1 MNNKW
6 LRLNYLAIITL
17 MIIIIGYGAHTNTP
31 PTTTQ
36 PQIQYTSDNEI
47 TEPDPLPLQTSLGY
61 HEYLGEPTPIL
72 FPVKNNES
80 TIELRGYTNITGL
93 QVMRRTPADP
103 ETLIFVDQNHNPI
116 KYPIPLTT
124 DPETL
129 QLRQV
134 QDAQTIHIK
143 GTIYNYT
150 GWDTNQYTVLMIDY
164 IDSYTVEREPRQLTI
179 DQVEIN
185 MDAKYYHTYHTAW
198 IIIQNLS
205 EDWLE
210 TDREITLY
218 KDINETWIKTQ
229 SYPED
234 YITPA
239 EQVGIYPG
247 QNWEHPIPLTH
258 LEPGLYKLEK
268 KVWHP
273 DQHPVTVNTFFTIVE
288 ETENLSNATH
298 VYGLESINCTLPTV
312 PAQIPIA
319 KKHTIPIKAIDAREI
334 AENVFGFQEPYSVE
348 NHINPYLRQ
357 DDQRLEFITKYDLL
371 YHTDPGAF
379 NKWNRTQVI
388 ETAETFLAKL
398 EPYWVDETPVNY
410 TLVSV
415 APSHISSSS
424 PITYTIREVGV
435 RYQNTLDGIPLHGP
449 GADFTVSIC
458 QYMVSSC
465 EIRRPILTIEGYTD
479 ITVTPREAIQMM
491 LRGESA
497 TPELGFGILQFLPH
511 GSPLTINEITLT
523 YYTDFSGEWLVPV
536 YYIKGIAH
544 IDPTINDEPTTDFTW
559 FIFATD
565 FRP

>member
-1 MNNKW
+1 MI
-6 LRLNYLAIITL
+6 AIIS
-17 MIIIIGYGAHTNTP
+17 YGALTNQP
-31 PTTTQ
+31 QTTTQ
-36 PQIQYTSDNEI
+36 PQIQFTPDNMI
-47 TEPDPLPLQTSLGY
+47 TEPDPLTLQTNLGY
-61 HEYLGEPTPIL
+61 YEYLGEPTPIR
-72 FPVKNNES
+72 FPVNNES

-93 QVMRRTPADP
+93 KVIRRTPADP
-103 ETLIFVDQNHNPI
+103 ETLIIVDRNHNPI

-124 DPETL
+124 DPKTL

-134 QDAQTIHIK
+134 QSAETIHIK

-150 GWDTNQYTVLMIDY
+150 GWDTNQYTVLEIDY
-164 IDSYTVEREPRQLTI
+164 IDNYTVEKEPRPLAPY
-179 DQVEIN
+179 QVEIN

-198 IIIQNLS
+198 VIIRNLS

-210 TDREITLY
+210 TDRIITLY

-229 SYPED
+229 GYPED
-234 YITPA
+234 YTIPA
-239 EQVGIYPG
+239 EQVGIFPG
-247 QNWEHPIPLTH
+247 QNWEHPIPLYH

-268 KVWHP
+268 QVWHP
-273 DQHPVTVNTFFTIVE
+273 DQPQITVETYFTVINE
-288 ETENLSNATH
+288 PIDYSNATH
-298 VYGLESINCTLPTV
+298 VYGLESINCTLPIV

-348 NHINPYLRQ
+348 NHINPYLRYN
-357 DDQRLEFITKYDLL
+357 DQRLEFISKYEIM

-379 NKWNRTQVI
+379 NTWSRTQVI

-424 PITYTIREVGV
+424 PITRIIREVGV
-435 RYQNTLDGIPLHGP
+435 RYQNTLEDIPLQGP

-458 QYMVSSC
+458 QYKVSSC
-465 EIRRPILTIEGYTD
+465 EIRRPILTIEDYTE
-479 ITVTPREAIQMM
+479 ITVTPREAIQKM

-497 TPELGFGILQFLPH
+497 TPELGFDILQFLPP
-511 GSPLTINEITLT
+511 GSPLIIEEITLT
-523 YYTDFSGEWLVPV
+523 YYTDFSGEWLIPV
-536 YYIKGIAH
+536 YHISGIAQ
-544 IDPTINDEPTTDFTW
+544 IDPTIHDEPTTEFTW
-559 FIFATD
+559 YIFASD
-565 FRP
+565 FRPT